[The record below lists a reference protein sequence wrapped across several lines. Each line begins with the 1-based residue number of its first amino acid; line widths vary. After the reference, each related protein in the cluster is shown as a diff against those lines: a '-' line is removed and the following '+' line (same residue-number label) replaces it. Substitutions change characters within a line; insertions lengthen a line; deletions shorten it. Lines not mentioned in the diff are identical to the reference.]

1 MERIVIIGT
10 SGSGKTTL
18 ARTLAKQIDGNHIE
32 IDALF
37 HLPDWKETPDE
48 EMLSKLDE
56 LTNRARWTTCGNY
69 RKFLIP
75 VAWPKADTIVWLDYN
90 LTFVLARLLRRTLVR
105 LVKREELWNG
115 NRESWRMFFSRESI
129 MLWALQSHYGNRN
142 VYAKLFAQDSRR
154 LIHLRSPLET
164 KYWLRS
170 LTQDP
175 E

>member
-1 MERIVIIGT
+1 MERIIIVGT

-18 ARTLAKQIDGNHIE
+18 ARTLANRINGSHIE

-48 EMLSKLDE
+48 EMLARLDE
-56 LTNRARWTTCGNY
+56 LTNAERWTTCGNY

-75 VAWPKADTIVWLDYN
+75 IALPKADTIVWLDYN
-90 LTFVLARLLRRTLVR
+90 LAFVLARLLRRTFRR
-105 LVKREELWNG
+105 LLRREELWNG

-129 MLWALQSHYGNRN
+129 FLWALKSHYANRL
-142 VYAKLFAQDSRR
+142 VYSKLFAHETDR

-164 KYWLRS
+164 KQWLNS
-170 LTQDP
+170 ITSDLD
-175 E
+175 